1 MLVGSV
7 DAFQG
12 SEREAII
19 VSMVRQGNYGDV
31 CVCLRVCVC
40 VWMRACVCVFSGTVI
55 AAKRGCLCVCHFK
68 PGLATFWGRCATTMI
83 ATLDFW
89 RMSDAQTSPW
99 SGQRCIFFCEYCV
112 GVGAGGEKDARRGG
126 GEEGR
131 RGGASQSSYFR
142 SGKLV

>member
-1 MLVGSV
+1 MDCISARLREDYGDVLVGSV

-99 SGQRCIFFCEYCV
+99 SGQRCIFFLWVLC
-112 GVGAGGEKDARRGG
+112 GRW
-126 GEEGR
+126 GR
-131 RGGASQSSYFR
+131 RREG
-142 SGKLV
+142 